1 MKNENID
8 RLACCYAGLIKKKK
22 KRKRNLGR
30 IVCMGVY
37 SSSDQ
42 LQDKKRVFAEKRP
55 IKKV

>member
-1 MKNENID
+1 MRNKNID

-22 KRKRNLGR
+22 KKRNQDR

-42 LQDKKRVFAEKRP
+42 LQDKKRDFSEKWP

>member
-8 RLACCYAGLIKKKK
+8 RLACCYAGLIKKK
-22 KRKRNLGR
+22 RNQDR

-42 LQDKKRVFAEKRP
+42 LQDKKRVFSEKP
-55 IKKV
+55 QIKKV